1 MGKRIFS
8 YMKEHKFT
16 YLLVT
21 IFLLLDYGLAIVPT
35 KVIQHIVDEI
45 SRATLTQTKAIFLLF
60 VVLLVAVVCYISAYF
75 WVSRLWGRQT
85 IFKRELRD
93 EMFEKIVNMRIPF
106 FEKFRSGDML
116 TRFTTDVREFSELI
130 GMGSMSLLMSVSTIL
145 FVIPSMLSISVY
157 LSIFSVI
164 PIIIF
169 GIIITLLTKKFE
181 DAIEELRESVANLG
195 NEVLEVVD
203 GIRVTR
209 AYGNKK
215 NAFKKF
221 KLKTRDLSKKSD
233 KIIFYSAL
241 FGRLATVFIGCSTAI
256 IIGVGGLYVQRGLL
270 TIGSLAAMQLY
281 VVMLVEP
288 MWILSEII
296 VYYKTGKISY
306 GKISEIL
313 TETDD
318 MEENGEISLD
328 EVFDIE
334 FKDYTFKYSNSD
346 KNSLSNINLKIK
358 KGATVGVVGKT
369 GSGKTTFIRQFLRQY
384 PVGSGEFLINGIDIR
399 KYDRKTIEKKLGYVP
414 QEHILFS
421 RTVKEN
427 IRVGKNDATDED
439 IAVAIETASFTEDLK
454 NMQKGIDTLIG
465 EKGVSISGGQ
475 KQRISI
481 ARSLIKDPEILILD
495 DSLSAV
501 DANTERKIIRNIQK
515 VRQGKTNIIVTHRLS
530 AVNHA
535 DWIIVLE
542 NGFIV
547 EEGSVED
554 LINNK
559 GWYFEQYERQQLNGG
574 DRDEDSI

>member
-1 MGKRIFS
+1 MGKRIFG

-16 YLLVT
+16 YLLAT

-45 SRATLTQTKAIFLLF
+45 SRATLTHTKAVFLLF

-93 EMFEKIVNMRIPF
+93 EMFEKIVNMKIPF

-181 DAIEELRESVANLG
+181 DSIEELRESVANLG

-215 NAFKKF
+215 SAFKNF
-221 KLKTRDLSKKSD
+221 KLKTGDLSKKSD
-233 KIIFYSAL
+233 KIVFYSAL
-241 FGRLATVFIGCSTAI
+241 FGRLSTVFIGCSTAI

-270 TIGSLAAMQLY
+270 TVGSLAAMQLY

-346 KNSLSNINLKIK
+346 KNSLSNINFRIK
-358 KGATVGVVGKT
+358 KGDTVGVVGKT

-384 PVGSGEFLINGIDIR
+384 PAGIGEFLINGVDIR

-439 IAVAIETASFTEDLK
+439 IAVTIEIASFTEDLK

-465 EKGVSISGGQ
+465 EKGVSVSGGQ

-481 ARSLIKDPEILILD
+481 ARSLIRDPEILILD

-501 DANTERKIIRNIQK
+501 DANTERKIIRNIQR

-542 NGFIV
+542 NGCIV
-547 EEGSVED
+547 EEGSAED

-574 DRDEDSI
+574 DLDEDSI